1 MPSYCPIGK
10 NWNAFAAILEPIFTT
25 HYTQVFYFTN
35 YVYCK
40 SFISVNVETRWEEGG
55 GRKNEEG
62 RNKESRKIIK
72 LGKGGMNGYER
83 GGMNG

>member
-40 SFISVNVETRWEEGG
+40 SFISVNVETRREEEGG
-55 GRKNEEG
+55 GEEKMRKEE
-62 RNKESRKIIK
+62 IK
-72 LGKGGMNGYER
+72 NQGK
-83 GGMNG
+83 